1 MSGREGNMK
10 LDESCISNWT
20 SDLREFNFLFRI
32 SDLRCRIRPISKCL
46 LVLLCGTY
54 LASAQ
59 APSVPTVVQI
69 DLDDIV
75 HPVSAS
81 YVSEGIKHAKD
92 IGAQAVI
99 LRLDTPGG
107 LADSMREVVET
118 ILSSPVPVI
127 TWVGPNG
134 ARAASAGF
142 FILLAGDVAVMAPGT
157 NAGAA
162 HPVTA
167 TGQKIEDVMEKK
179 IVSDASAYIR
189 SYTAKRGHNA
199 QLAES
204 AVTESRSFT
213 AEEALK
219 DNLIDAVI
227 SDVQGI
233 IDQYDGKEIRRF
245 DGRPVRLH
253 LHGASI
259 QTTQMTARQKILSRV
274 LDPNLA
280 LILALAG
287 LLGLY
292 VEITHPGLIA
302 PGIIGAISLILALF
316 AFNMLPVNWA
326 GAALILLAIVLFVL
340 EATVTSHG
348 LLAIGGIIAM
358 IAGGLML
365 VEGPIPQ
372 LRIRLSTALGLA
384 FPFAIITVVL
394 VRLVYLSH
402 RRKSIVG
409 EEAMVGEVGI
419 AKSDIHKEGKVLIHG
434 EYWNACS
441 ERPIPAGARVRVIK
455 VQGLTIEV
463 EQV

>member
-1 MSGREGNMK
+1 MK
-10 LDESCISNWT
+10 LDESCISNPKSEIANWT
-20 SDLREFNFLFRI
+20 VQNAKSNLIFRI

-46 LVLLCGTY
+46 LALLCSGY

-59 APSVPTVVQI
+59 TPSMPVVVQI
-69 DLDDIV
+69 DLNDIV
-75 HPVSAS
+75 HPVSAA
-81 YVSEGIKHAKD
+81 YVSDGIKHAKD

-157 NAGAA
+157 NGGAA
-162 HPVTA
+162 HPVLA
-167 TGQKIEDVMEKK
+167 TGQKIEEVMEKK
-179 IVSDASAYIR
+179 IVSDAAAYIR
-189 SYTAKRGHNA
+189 SYTSKRGRNA
-199 QLAES
+199 QLAEL

-213 AEEALK
+213 AEESLK
-219 DNLIDAVI
+219 ENLIEAVI
-227 SDVQGI
+227 SDTQGI

-245 DGRPVRLH
+245 DDRPVTLRLR
-253 LHGASI
+253 GAMV
-259 QTTQMTARQKILSRV
+259 QKFEMTTRQRILSRV

-287 LLGLY
+287 LVGLY
-292 VEITHPGLIA
+292 LEITHPGLIA
-302 PGIIGAISLILALF
+302 PGVFGAISLILALF

-348 LLAIGGIIAM
+348 ILAIGGIIAM

-372 LRIRLSTALGLA
+372 LRVHLSTVVGLA
-384 FPFAIITVVL
+384 IPLAIITIVL
-394 VRLVYLSH
+394 VRLVFLSY

-409 EEAMVGEVGI
+409 GEGMV
-419 AKSDIHKEGKVLIHG
+419 
-434 EYWNACS
+434 
-441 ERPIPAGARVRVIK
+441 
-455 VQGLTIEV
+455 
-463 EQV
+463 